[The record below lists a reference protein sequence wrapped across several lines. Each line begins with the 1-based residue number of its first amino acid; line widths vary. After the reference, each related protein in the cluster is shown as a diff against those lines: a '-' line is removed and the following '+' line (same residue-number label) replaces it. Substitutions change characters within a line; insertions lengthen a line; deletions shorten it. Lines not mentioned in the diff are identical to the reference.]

1 MSNIYRLIIFLPFF
15 ILGCAPNVIEEDKVT
30 QKIENLD
37 MKIFSQNGDKIYSIT
52 SPYSTYNNIENKF
65 QLKKT
70 YINLFKGKEIK
81 YIIESDEST
90 LSDNNKLLKL
100 KGNVKLKTVRQNE
113 DVLEGDNFIWKIEEN
128 EYLLVGNIK
137 FENNDMILNS
147 SKAKLSKDDIIEFF
161 NPVKYII
168 KDENNNNRSETKA
181 ENAYY
186 NIKKESLSFGSND
199 KRVRSIINF

>member
-1 MSNIYRLIIFLPFF
+1 MSNIYRFIIFLPFI
-15 ILGCAPNVIEEDKVT
+15 ILGCAPKIIEENKVT

-37 MKIFSQNGDKIYSIT
+37 IKIFSQNGDKIYSIT

-100 KGNVKLKTVRQNE
+100 KGNVKLKTVMQNE

-147 SKAKLSKDDIIEFF
+147 AKAKLSKDDIIEFF

-186 NIKKESLSFGSND
+186 NIKKESLSFGSNN
-199 KRVRSIINF
+199 KRLRSIINF